1 MLFLNNF
8 ILCCINAPLHKC
20 ACELEAS
27 SSSTLPR
34 GRQEEEG
41 KYRTPSL
48 REALSSLS
56 QKNRNIRLLVRVWGF
71 FVYISLFRKEA
82 VVL

>member
-1 MLFLNNF
+1 MENLAQYLAAVLGKEEKMWMLFLNNF

-41 KYRTPSL
+41 IYRTSSL
-48 REALSSLS
+48 REVSKSE
-56 QKNRNIRLLVRVWGF
+56 K
-71 FVYISLFRKEA
+71 
-82 VVL
+82 